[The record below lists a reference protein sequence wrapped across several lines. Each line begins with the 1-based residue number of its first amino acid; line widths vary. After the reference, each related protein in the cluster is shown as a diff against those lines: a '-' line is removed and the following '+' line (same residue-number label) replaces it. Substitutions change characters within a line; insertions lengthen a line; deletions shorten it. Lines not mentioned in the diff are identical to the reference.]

1 MSGPLVPVAFFSDRN
16 TAHLLRGRLEAEGIP
31 VFLKKDRAMP
41 PLRFAALEHSSILLL
56 VPSNKAAKATK
67 LLKKLEPEESWRV
80 TGAKPS
86 KSKVPIL
93 AILLFFA
100 FLIWRIRFVFHLPF

>member
-1 MSGPLVPVAFFSDRN
+1 MSGPFVPIAFFLDRH
-16 TAHLLRGRLEAEGIP
+16 TAHLLRARLEVEKIP
-31 VFLKKDRAMP
+31 VFLQKDPTARSLLYA
-41 PLRFAALEHSSILLL
+41 PLVHRPTLLL
-56 VPSNKAAKATK
+56 VPRDKVDKATQ
-67 LLKKLEPEESWRV
+67 LLKELEPDESWRL

-100 FLIWRIRFVFHLPF
+100 FLIWRMRFVFHLPF